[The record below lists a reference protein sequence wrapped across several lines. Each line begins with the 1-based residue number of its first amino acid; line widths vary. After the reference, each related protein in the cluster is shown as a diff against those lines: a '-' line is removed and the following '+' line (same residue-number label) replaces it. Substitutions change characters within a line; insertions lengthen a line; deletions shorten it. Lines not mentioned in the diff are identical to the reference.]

1 MSEGEIID
9 QLKQD
14 FKPDKKTDINSDY
27 AFFKTRLRI
36 HEAASEFPFFESYVD
51 TGDDEDF
58 FNTVKAWF
66 KKYFPQKKAQ
76 K

>member
-36 HEAASEFPFFESYVD
+36 HEAASEFPFFER
-51 TGDDEDF
+51 F
-58 FNTVKAWF
+58 L
-66 KKYFPQKKAQ
+66 
-76 K
+76 